1 MCRSCLWSM
10 MCSLCHVLHFV
21 VVCSGTYLSEL
32 HNVASVTCD
41 LFATRLAQRAALT
54 CDTPV
59 APPHYRT
66 HPTGSA
72 GHSRVN
78 RPRPFDVHT
87 HFLSR
92 ASLTGQL
99 LFVNKTS
106 SYSLLTCTNSAT
118 LKGAY
123 LQGVKVVTTQ
133 WARYV
138 SRDLEVA
145 GIHTYALEMDTVA
158 TAKLAVG
165 EGGGAQQGL
174 LAYRAHIS
182 LQDHSLGLG
191 T

>member
-1 MCRSCLWSM
+1 MVHVVF
-10 MCSLCHVLHFV
+10 LCHVLHFV

-32 HNVASVTCD
+32 HTVASVTCD

-54 CDTPV
+54 CETSV

-66 HPTGSA
+66 HPAGSA
-72 GHSRVN
+72 GHSQVN

-92 ASLTGQL
+92 ASLTGGQL
-99 LFVNKTS
+99 LFVNKTC
-106 SYSLLTCTNSAT
+106 SYSLLTCKNSAT

-123 LQGVKVVTTQ
+123 LQVVTTQ

-174 LAYRAHIS
+174 LAYWAHIS